1 MRFLRP
7 TLSCGMF
14 YLEFPQQIR
23 KRSLPSSKQGSLYSS
38 FEGEDI
44 DADFEIFDDL
54 DDIQD
59 EDITDFITEEQT
71 DRQVDADAYWMY
83 SDEDL

>member
-1 MRFLRP
+1 
-7 TLSCGMF
+7 
-14 YLEFPQQIR
+14 
-23 KRSLPSSKQGSLYSS
+23 
-38 FEGEDI
+38 
-44 DADFEIFDDL
+44 L

-59 EDITDFITEEQT
+59 EDITDIITEEET